1 MRRRLALWTAG
12 LALAA
17 VAPARADTT
26 PTRFRC
32 PLPGTV
38 QAVRAAD
45 LDGDGRRDLV
55 VLLATPPATAG
66 GAPAQEVVVLRT
78 PATPA
83 AGTYF
88 PADALVRL
96 PCDGPTAGLRATAAA
111 VAVGRF
117 GARGAV
123 RLRFFAPAGVVDVDP
138 VAPTAPPTPVAGPS
152 LLGRT
157 PGAPL
162 AFWDAVADLDGDGT
176 DEVWWPDAAG
186 RVTVGAATIDVVER
200 GHSTAGGLF
209 GRTSRVPSWTPADI
223 DGDGR
228 RELVRLDGT
237 TLVIDHPVPR
247 EGPRAPVRVDL
258 PFLAPD
264 PRRAPEEI
272 RAPRLTLADVDGDG
286 TTDLLVTL
294 VQGRADKV
302 GGLRTSLFHV
312 PGPVVDRATGKL
324 AAIKGRLDTES
335 VALHPRF
342 VDLDGD
348 GRLDYVAD
356 SIRGSTLDLIKR
368 VMGAEPEIT
377 FTVVRF
383 DPAAGTFARAPYV
396 TFARAYSA
404 SQARNNTFGRSG
416 FFEGDFDGD
425 GKCDLLDLGNLR
437 SLGVWRGTGD
447 EDAFKPVLLARAPVE
462 GGDGELAPDAVVGDL
477 DGDGKAEA
485 VTWAGDAIYVVSSRG
500 AP

>member
-1 MRRRLALWTAG
+1 M
-12 LALAA
+12 
-17 VAPARADTT
+17 
-26 PTRFRC
+26 
-32 PLPGTV
+32 
-38 QAVRAAD
+38 
-45 LDGDGRRDLV
+45 
-55 VLLATPPATAG
+55 
-66 GAPAQEVVVLRT
+66 
-78 PATPA
+78 
-83 AGTYF
+83 
-88 PADALVRL
+88 
-96 PCDGPTAGLRATAAA
+96 
-111 VAVGRF
+111 
-117 GARGAV
+117 
-123 RLRFFAPAGVVDVDP
+123 
-138 VAPTAPPTPVAGPS
+138 AGPS

-176 DEVWWPDAAG
+176 DETWWPDAAG
-186 RVTVGAATIDVVER
+186 RVAVGAVAIGVVER
-200 GHSTAGGLF
+200 GHSTAASGLF
-209 GRTSRVPSWTPADI
+209 GRTSRVPSWTPADV

-237 TLVIDHPVPR
+237 ALVVEHPVTR
-247 EGPRAPVRVDL
+247 GGPRPAVRVDL

-264 PRRAPEEI
+264 TKRAPEEI
-272 RAPRLTLADVDGDG
+272 RAPRLTLADVDADG

-312 PGPVVDRATGKL
+312 PGPVIDPTTGKL

-356 SIRGSTLDLIKR
+356 SIRGTTIDLIKR

-425 GKCDLLDLGNLR
+425 GKRDLLDLGNLR
-437 SLGVWRGTGD
+437 SLGVWRGTDD
-447 EDAFKPVLLARAPVE
+447 EDAFKPVLLARAPVV
-462 GGDGELAPDAVVGDL
+462 GADGAGAELAPDAVIVDL
-477 DGDGKAEA
+477 DGDAKAEA
-485 VTWAGDAIYVVSSRG
+485 VVWSGDALHVVSSRG